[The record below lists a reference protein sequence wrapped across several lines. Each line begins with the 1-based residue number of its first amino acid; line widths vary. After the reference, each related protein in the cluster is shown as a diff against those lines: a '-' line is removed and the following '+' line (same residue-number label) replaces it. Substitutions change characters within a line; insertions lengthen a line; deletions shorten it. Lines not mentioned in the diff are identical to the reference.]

1 MKDMFKI
8 KDKRFKTGIEIR
20 QIIQNVAL
28 FIAQFWQYIRNRIIR
43 SFIDKFP
50 ALKFQIWLHSSAD
63 PYLNN
68 LNPPGKMDGS

>member
-28 FIAQFWQYIRNRIIR
+28 FIAQF
-43 SFIDKFP
+43 
-50 ALKFQIWLHSSAD
+50 
-63 PYLNN
+63 
-68 LNPPGKMDGS
+68 